1 MEWILLFLLLPV
13 AAASGYMAGRR
24 GSEKSQGQRV
34 TRLSS
39 SYFRGLN
46 FLLNEQPDK
55 AIEVFL
61 QIAEP
66 DSDTLETQ
74 LALGNLFRR
83 RGEVDRA
90 IRLHQNLF
98 TRPLLS
104 AEQRSVA
111 LAELGEDYLRAGLL
125 DRAETLFKELLVV
138 SGQQTVA
145 LQQLIQIY
153 QQEQDWDSAIAAA
166 EQLLATGDE
175 SVHELIAQFQCELA
189 DRALINGDRQRA
201 RELLETALE
210 RKKDCLRAH
219 LQLGRIDASEQRWLG
234 ASRHFEAVARID
246 PNFVSEVVGPLSAAL
261 RALGDGKRARRLMQ
275 EFMQREQGCAS
286 LIGLVEMVHAEQG
299 REDAIELLAERLH
312 ERPSVRGV
320 RRLLELSFPPGEHGN
335 ESVDLVRDIL
345 DKLLERDASYRCHHC
360 GFRPR
365 ALHWQCPS
373 CKRWGTIKPIH
384 GLVGD

>member
-1 MEWILLFLLLPV
+1 MIGLLLPV
-13 AAASGYMAGRR
+13 AAGSGYLAGRR
-24 GSEKSQGQRV
+24 GSERSQGQRV

-125 DRAETLFKELLVV
+125 DRAETLFKELLAVE
-138 SGQQTVA
+138 GQQTTA
-145 LQQLIQIY
+145 LRQLIQIY

-166 EQLLATGDE
+166 EQLQAAGVST
-175 SVHELIAQFQCELA
+175 VHPMIAQFLCELA
-189 DRALINGDRQRA
+189 DRALVAGNRPLA
-201 RELLETALE
+201 RELLERALE
-210 RKKDCLRAH
+210 REKDCLRAH
-219 LQLGRIDASEQRWLG
+219 LQLGSIDLSEQRWLA
-234 ASRHFEAVARID
+234 ASKHFEGVARSD
-246 PNFVSEVVGPLSAAL
+246 PNFVSEVVTPLLKAL
-261 RALGDGKRARRLMQ
+261 LALGDGRRARRLMQ
-275 EFMQREQGCAS
+275 EFMEREQGCAS
-286 LIGLVEMVHAEQG
+286 LLGLVEMIEADEGRAE
-299 REDAIELLAERLH
+299 AIELLAERLH

-345 DKLLERDASYRCHHC
+345 DKLLDRDAGYRCHHC

-365 ALHWQCPS
+365 TLHWQCPS
-373 CKRWGTIKPIH
+373 CKRWGTIKPVH

>member
-1 MEWILLFLLLPV
+1 MEWVLIGLLLPV
-13 AAASGYMAGRR
+13 AAASGYLAGRR
-24 GSEKSQGQRV
+24 GSEKTQGQRV

-111 LAELGEDYLRAGLL
+111 LVELGEDYLRAGLL
-125 DRAETLFKELLVV
+125 DRAETLFKELLAVD
-138 SGQQTVA
+138 GYQTVA

-166 EQLLATGDE
+166 EQLHASGE
-175 SVHELIAQFQCELA
+175 GQVEEMIAQFLCELA
-189 DRALINGDRQRA
+189 DRALIAGDRNKARALLEEALARA
-201 RELLETALE
+201 R
-210 RKKDCLRAH
+210 DCLRAH
-219 LQLGRIDASEQRWLG
+219 LQLGRIDLSEQRWLS
-234 ASRHFEAVARID
+234 ASRHFESVARAD
-246 PNFVSEVVGPLSAAL
+246 PNFISEIVAPLTRAL
-261 RALGDGKRARRLMQ
+261 REHGDLRKARRLLL
-275 EFMQREQGCAS
+275 EFMEREQGCAS
-286 LIGLVEMVHAEQG
+286 LVSLVDMVQADEG
-299 REDAIELLAERLH
+299 RVAAIELLAERLH

-320 RRLLELSFPPGEHGN
+320 RRLLELSFPPGVGGN

-345 DKLLERDASYRCHHC
+345 DKLLERDASYRCSHC

-365 ALHWQCPS
+365 TLHWQCPS

>member
-1 MEWILLFLLLPV
+1 
-13 AAASGYMAGRR
+13 
-24 GSEKSQGQRV
+24 
-34 TRLSS
+34 
-39 SYFRGLN
+39 
-46 FLLNEQPDK
+46 LLNEQPDK

-111 LAELGEDYLRAGLL
+111 LVELGEDYLRAGLL
-125 DRAETLFKELLVV
+125 DRAEALFKELLAVE
-138 SGQQTVA
+138 GHQAVA

-166 EQLLATGDE
+166 EELQSQGGA
-175 SVHELIAQFQCELA
+175 SMSELIAQFLCELA
-189 DRALINGDRQRA
+189 DRALIAGDRPRA
-201 RELLETALE
+201 RELLEDALD
-210 RKKDCLRAH
+210 RRRDCLRAH
-219 LQLGRIDASEQRWLG
+219 LQLGRIEMSEQRWQP
-234 ASRHFEAVARID
+234 ASRHFEAVARAD
-246 PNFVSEVVGPLSAAL
+246 ANFISEVVAPLTQAL
-261 RALGDGKRARRLMQ
+261 LELGEPRRARRLLL
-275 EFMQREQGCAS
+275 EFMDREQGCAS
-286 LIGLVEMVHAEQG
+286 LICLVEMVQLEQG
-299 REDAIELLAERLH
+299 RHDAIDLLAERLH

-320 RRLLELSFPPGEHGN
+320 RRLLELSFPPGERGN

-345 DKLLERDASYRCHHC
+345 DKLLARDASYRCSHC

-365 ALHWQCPS
+365 TLHWQCPS
-373 CKRWGTIKPIH
+373 CKRWGTIKPVH

>member
-1 MEWILLFLLLPV
+1 MEWVLIGLLLPV
-13 AAASGYMAGRR
+13 AAASGYLAGRR
-24 GSEKSQGQRV
+24 GSEKTQGQRV

-111 LAELGEDYLRAGLL
+111 LVELGEDYLRAGLL
-125 DRAETLFKELLVV
+125 DRAETLFKELLAVD
-138 SGQQTVA
+138 GYQTVA

-166 EQLLATGDE
+166 EQLQASGE
-175 SVHELIAQFQCELA
+175 GQVEEMIAQFLCELA
-189 DRALINGDRQRA
+189 DRALIAGDRDKARALLEEALA
-201 RELLETALE
+201 RE
-210 RKKDCLRAH
+210 RDCLRAH
-219 LQLGRIDASEQRWLG
+219 LQLGRIDLSEQRWLS
-234 ASRHFEAVARID
+234 ASRHFESVARAD
-246 PNFVSEVVGPLSAAL
+246 PNFISEIVAPLTRAL
-261 RALGDGKRARRLMQ
+261 REHGDLRKARRLLL
-275 EFMQREQGCAS
+275 EFMEREQGCAS
-286 LIGLVEMVHAEQG
+286 LVSLVDMVQADEG
-299 REDAIELLAERLH
+299 RVAAIDLLAERLH

-320 RRLLELSFPPGEHGN
+320 RRLLELSFPPGVGGN

-345 DKLLERDASYRCHHC
+345 DKLLERDASYRCSHC

-365 ALHWQCPS
+365 TLHWQCPS